1 STFTVYSSSDSVNS
15 LFEID
20 YFIDF
25 EEEHWV
31 LKQADSVS
39 QKATDLQINTTSQVI
54 SEIITMFEEGINYTY
69 GDIADSK
76 KYNVAIS
83 IFYTRSVLLAAQRED
98 CACLP
103 VPLFI
108 TSKSVFH
115 CQEDIFYE
123 VDNLIA
129 TIDTIVA
136 QGTPLDSATTNLYA
150 FLEST
155 QETTIRYDDYNS
167 FYISKVDFQGMITDI
182 RNQTYADDCN
192 REKYRNGKCGS
203 DIGCCGNYAG
213 CCWFWDWDCFVH
225 DMKCLDCKPWWY
237 CLPGCK
243 PEKPSNPSSSID
255 YK

>member
-1 STFTVYSSSDSVNS
+1 MLLLLAVFVFGLSGCQEKYPESTETEQNERKVRARQVLGNDSLELRISNDNYSIIYTVAEYNDDLYSTFTVYSSSDSVNS

-54 SEIITMFEEGINYTY
+54 SEIIMMLEEGINYTY
-69 GDIADSK
+69 KDISDNK
-76 KYNVAIS
+76 KYNVANS
-83 IFYTRSVLLAAQRED
+83 IFYTRSVLLASQRED

-108 TSKSVFH
+108 TSKSVFY

-167 FYISKVDFQGMITDI
+167 FYISKVDFQGMIE
-182 RNQTYADDCN
+182 A
-192 REKYRNGKCGS
+192 
-203 DIGCCGNYAG
+203 
-213 CCWFWDWDCFVH
+213 
-225 DMKCLDCKPWWY
+225 L
-237 CLPGCK
+237 
-243 PEKPSNPSSSID
+243 
-255 YK
+255 